1 VPAPLLIYLQ
11 NGLEYLAVVV
21 PCGVWEPRASL
32 EDIRAG
38 LHGDQG
44 CSTTSWGGVDGLTRA
59 RVLDFV
65 YCASEEP
72 GVLAKKASGSCC
84 PKVTSSSTMQLLADV
99 GLTRQELVAALGP
112 RDVAAIRCSKT
123 LVVSGGWGRAS
134 ATAKRLGGAALG
146 AVCDLLAARLGAK
159 RAIIRGARYSPQ
171 LTHPRRSTPRLVAF
185 LASSPRP

>member
-1 VPAPLLIYLQ
+1 
-11 NGLEYLAVVV
+11 
-21 PCGVWEPRASL
+21 
-32 EDIRAG
+32 
-38 LHGDQG
+38 
-44 CSTTSWGGVDGLTRA
+44 
-59 RVLDFV
+59 
-65 YCASEEP
+65 
-72 GVLAKKASGSCC
+72 
-84 PKVTSSSTMQLLADV
+84 MQLLADV

-112 RDVAAIRCSKT
+112 RDVAAIRCSMGQRLSWQAELPLDALAAAPFPT